1 MEINFNIMQKRVGF
15 AFLII
20 NLLVLNSCR
29 KGSEDPIFSIYSRK
43 ARLAGD
49 WNIVSYNENQSL
61 NYTFPDGTTSNE
73 TFNRNFGTVN
83 YVESGISATA
93 SYTYSGKISRSHY
106 HFSKSG
112 DWNSVIEYFIYVP
125 QAVGGYYVSKT
136 RIEEEG
142 TWKFNDKNA
151 DLKKKES
158 MELTTNLSG
167 KFYYTYSTYLGTTI
181 DSVADSV
188 YTTTPQIATWRII
201 GLSKNRLKAVIESEN
216 SISSNVNGNAGTKI
230 TTVKSTDIEMLEE

>member
-1 MEINFNIMQKRVGF
+1 MQKRIGF
-15 AFLII
+15 TLLLIYLAI
-20 NLLVLNSCR
+20 FNSCR
-29 KGSEDPIFSIYSRK
+29 KGNEDPIFSFYSRK

-61 NYTFPDGTTSNE
+61 VYSYPDGSSSNE

-83 YVESGISATA
+83 YIESGVSPTS

-112 DWNSVIEYFIYVP
+112 DWNSVIEYFVYVP

-142 TWKFNDKNA
+142 TWKFNDKKA
-151 DLKKKES
+151 ELKNKES

-167 KFYYTYSTYLGTTI
+167 KFYYTYSTYLGTTL

-188 YTTTPQIATWRII
+188 YTTAPQIATWKII
-201 GLSKNRLKAVIESEN
+201 GLSKNRLKAVIETESTTT
-216 SISSNVNGNAGTKI
+216 STVNGNAGTKI
-230 TTVKSTDIEMLEE
+230 TNIKSTDIEMLEE

>member
-1 MEINFNIMQKRVGF
+1 MQKRLGITLLV
-15 AFLII
+15 I
-20 NLLVLNSCR
+20 NLLVLISCR

-49 WNIVSYNENQSL
+49 WNIVSYNENQSMM
-61 NYTFPDGTTSNE
+61 YTFPDGSTSNE

-83 YVESGISATA
+83 YVESGISTTS

-112 DWNSVIEYFIYVP
+112 DWNSVIEYFTYVP

-136 RIEEEG
+136 RLEEEG

-151 DLKKKES
+151 DLKNKES

-181 DSVADSV
+181 DSVADSI
-188 YTTTPQIATWRII
+188 YTTAPQIATWKII
-201 GLSKNRLKAVIESEN
+201 GLSKNRLKAVIETE
-216 SISSNVNGNAGTKI
+216 SSVTSTVNGNAGTKI
-230 TTVKSTDIEMLEE
+230 TAIKSTDIEMLEE